1 MSGPLTGYEP
11 AAYPAAVAP
20 DGAAPLREEDPM
32 TTGWIATRC
41 ALGLGLVALTAAATS
56 GQGLPALKVKAI
68 GLNSNTVASDIDE
81 KQFWT
86 RTVPDA
92 SRGQITAD
100 WVPVDQSGIKDFQ
113 IARVA
118 KLGVTDFAAGDI
130 SKLAGDDP
138 RFEGCDLA
146 GLALDIQT
154 ARKVCEAWKPVMA
167 RVLEEKF
174 GAKLLAIGTNPPQV
188 FWCRVPVGGLGDLR
202 GKKVRVFNKT
212 MIDFIGA
219 VGGTTVTL
227 PFGEVVPALQRGVVD
242 CAVTGTLSGNTAGWP
257 EVTTHLYPL
266 YLGWSI
272 NFQSVTLQSWNRW
285 DPQTRAFFLDQFKRF
300 EDQMWKTGAAATAE
314 ADNCNVGKDPCTLGK
329 KAGMTPVPVTEAD
342 QKAHR
347 DLMESVVL
355 VNFGK
360 RCGRECAKQWNDT
373 VGKVV
378 KLSIPLD
385 RI

>member
-1 MSGPLTGYEP
+1 MNTPSFLKRC
-11 AAYPAAVAP
+11 
-20 DGAAPLREEDPM
+20 GAAM
-32 TTGWIATRC
+32 AV
-41 ALGLGLVALTAAATS
+41 VAAAATI
-56 GQGLPALKVKAI
+56 GLAQDLPKLKVKAI

-81 KQFWT
+81 KQFWAKT
-86 RTVPDA
+86 IPEA
-92 SRGQITAD
+92 SKGQITAD

-154 ARKVCEAWKPVMA
+154 ARKACQAWKPVMA
-167 RVLEEKF
+167 KILEEKF

-188 FWCRVPVGGLGDLR
+188 FWCRSPIGGLADLK
-202 GKKVRVFNKT
+202 GKKIRVFNKT
-212 MIDFIGA
+212 MVDFIQA

-266 YLGWSI
+266 YMGWSI
-272 NFQSVTLQSWNRW
+272 NFESVTVQSWKRF
-285 DPQTRAFFLDQFKRF
+285 DPKVQAFFLDQFGKF
-300 EDQMWKTGAAATAE
+300 EDQMWKTATAATNE
-314 ADNCNVGKDPCTLGK
+314 ADNCNFGKDPCKLGRKAKMTL
-329 KAGMTPVPVTEAD
+329 VPVTEAD
-342 QKAHR
+342 KKAHH

-360 RCGRECAKQWNDT
+360 RCGKECAQQWNDT

-378 KLSIPLD
+378 NLRIPLD
-385 RI
+385 KI